1 MSENELNK
9 CKDETPAITVTDIL
23 EQVKES
29 ICDNY
34 CKFPERYNEN
44 EDWDRLYREIC
55 DACPL
60 NRL

>member
-29 ICDNY
+29 ICD
-34 CKFPERYNEN
+34 
-44 EDWDRLYREIC
+44 
-55 DACPL
+55 ACPL